1 MLFFRG
7 LCGLVFFFFNR
18 NLYLYIYIY
27 IYIYIV
33 GVGAGFGSLAQKVN
47 GLRPKELNTMN
58 L

>member
-1 MLFFRG
+1 MWFS
-7 LCGLVFFFFNR
+7 FFFF
-18 NLYLYIYIY
+18 LIEIYT
-27 IYIYIV
+27 YIYIV

>member
-7 LCGLVFFFFNR
+7 LCGLVFFF
-18 NLYLYIYIY
+18 LIEIYT
-27 IYIYIV
+27 YIYIV

-47 GLRPKELNTMN
+47 ELRPKELNTMN